1 MFHDTCVFCH
11 CTSSMILSEIV
22 LKIICVSSL
31 STLDRL
37 SEKYKYNLQ
46 INHYT
51 SLSLFKT
58 IQEHVYNY
66 I

>member
-22 LKIICVSSL
+22 LKII
-31 STLDRL
+31 LDRL